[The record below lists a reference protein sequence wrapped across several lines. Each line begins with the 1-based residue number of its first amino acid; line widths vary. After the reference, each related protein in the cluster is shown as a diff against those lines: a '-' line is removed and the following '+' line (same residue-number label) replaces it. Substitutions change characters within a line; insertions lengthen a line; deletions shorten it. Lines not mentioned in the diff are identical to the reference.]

1 MIYTLDGELH
11 LSDVPTPLLHQLI
24 RELTVPNP
32 RYENALRLGRPAWNI
47 PRTIML
53 YEIKGNALTLPRG
66 MAEEVWRQRPAGTV
80 SKDRTLRGEPCAFEK
95 AGFTLRDYQKQAVD
109 AALACKWCQGVLV
122 APCGAGKTEIGM
134 ALIARLGRPALWI
147 THTLDLAQQAKER
160 AQLRLGLDDRE
171 VAVISGKSKRLG
183 TKLTI
188 ATVQSLY
195 RMELDELSRTVGVVI
210 VDECHHVVN
219 NPESASMFAAVLRCL
234 PARWRFGLTASDQ
247 RSDGL
252 SETIFQVL
260 GPRVAV
266 IDPGQLEQITITPRV
281 ETVPTAFVYTP
292 RANESPIDYVR
303 LMHHMAADEARMH
316 TVETVLDR
324 AVTEGTSW
332 LVLAA
337 SLAVPSTPME
347 LVSRLTE
354 QLVTPGTFF
363 TAFSTRAE
371 QAAQLMPV
379 TLNCSIAIS
388 PCGQF
393 ARRAV
398 ISSAW
403 AAAGAVLPAFRRC
416 RHAGHRPHRCSC
428 AGPAAP
434 WQSCSAPSS
443 QRPPVPECPHSRH
456 PFPACRGCRAPAPRC
471 G

>member
-66 MAEEVWRQRPAGTV
+66 MAEEVWQQRPAGTV

-147 THTLDLAQQAKER
+147 THTLDLAQLAKER

-195 RMELDELSRTVGVVI
+195 RMELDELARAVGVVI

-292 RANESPIDYVR
+292 RANESPI
-303 LMHHMAADEARMH
+303 
-316 TVETVLDR
+316 
-324 AVTEGTSW
+324 G

-337 SLAVPSTPME
+337 SLAVLERLHRYALDLGLAAEFVCGSTKKADRQQALARMKNGQARILFATYQLAKEGLDIPRLDR
-347 LVSRLTE
+347 LVLA
-354 QLVTPGTFF
+354 TP
-363 TAFSTRAE
+363 TRNKVIV
-371 QAAQLMPV
+371 QQ
-379 TLNCSIAIS
+379 SIGRI
-388 PCGQF
+388 
-393 ARRAV
+393 
-398 ISSAW
+398 
-403 AAAGAVLPAFRRC
+403 
-416 RHAGHRPHRCSC
+416 
-428 AGPAAP
+428 
-434 WQSCSAPSS
+434 
-443 QRPPVPECPHSRH
+443 QRP
-456 PFPACRGCRAPAPRC
+456 APGKTEALVLDIVDEKTPQLLTQYKQRRSLYKKMNITEKE
-471 G
+471 

>member
-210 VDECHHVVN
+210 VDECQFLT
-219 NPESASMFAAVLRCL
+219 PEQIEQLRQLVDEENLPVLC
-234 PARWRFGLTASDQ
+234 FGLRTDFLTHLFPGSRRLFELADSITEIKTICDCG
-247 RSDGL
+247 RKATTNARISPDG
-252 SETIFQVL
+252 
-260 GPRVAV
+260 
-266 IDPGQLEQITITPRV
+266 
-281 ETVPTAFVYTP
+281 
-292 RANESPIDYVR
+292 YV
-303 LMHHMAADEARMH
+303 
-316 TVETVLDR
+316 
-324 AVTEGTSW
+324 VTEGDQVFLGGNDSYIAMCHKCYQDYINEHRK
-332 LVLAA
+332 V
-337 SLAVPSTPME
+337 E
-347 LVSRLTE
+347 LLHGTE
-354 QLVTPGTFF
+354 
-363 TAFSTRAE
+363 RD
-371 QAAQLMPV
+371 
-379 TLNCSIAIS
+379 
-388 PCGQF
+388 
-393 ARRAV
+393 
-398 ISSAW
+398 
-403 AAAGAVLPAFRRC
+403 
-416 RHAGHRPHRCSC
+416 
-428 AGPAAP
+428 
-434 WQSCSAPSS
+434 S
-443 QRPPVPECPHSRH
+443 Q
-456 PFPACRGCRAPAPRC
+456 
-471 G
+471 